1 METCRWKESLE
12 HARLMA
18 HMVVLE
24 GNISDVFMQENG
36 LEAGRLVELD
46 QYLYQYLNEAGYHSI
61 VFYNRIDSF
70 YNQCDETGEMLRL
83 FYREA
88 GCDET
93 ASKLDI
99 SQAMVGIRK
108 AMKNNNHSMAIV
120 VNMAGQLLGTP
131 NHLSDHELEYLT
143 TLYLAA
149 KESSEAPISS
159 ERGWASNLL
168 ILVTNKVHELP
179 AWFYRYAPFVKTI
192 EIEMPGEGMR
202 RELLFAHGAYYQDW
216 NSLTET
222 EKDKLVLRLLSKTE
236 GMSSLELDGIFTSV
250 EGRSVKCIEEQIYN
264 HRHGKKDNPW
274 MSIDGKKVKN
284 ISSALSSE
292 VLGQEKA
299 VSSVVDIILRAT
311 TGLAGIQHSSG
322 TRPRGVMLFAG
333 PTGVGKT
340 ELAKTMAR
348 ELFGSEEA
356 MIRFDMSEYSQ
367 SHSDQ
372 RLLGAPPGYVGYDAG
387 GELTNAIK
395 SKPFSILLFDEI
407 EKANPTILDKF
418 LQILD
423 DGRMTDSRGETVYF
437 TECLIVFTSNIGM
450 NTLNVENVANGTK
463 EYPTQ
468 EVLEKQVVQ
477 ALRENWRPEF
487 VNRIGQNIIVFDYI
501 REAQAEMIL
510 RKQLNK
516 VRGIIFEQNNIDI
529 TWKDE
534 SEFYKKMRQF
544 CLENLQYGGRGIG
557 NVVEHYFITPV
568 GREIAFEHIKSGTQI
583 ELIDFRTDAVG
594 IELIWN

>member
-1 METCRWKESLE
+1 MEMSRWKEALE
-12 HARLMA
+12 HARLLARMI
-18 HMVVLE
+18 VLE
-24 GNISDVFMQENG
+24 GNISDVFMQESG

-46 QYLYQYLNEAGYHSI
+46 QYLFQYLNDAGYHSI
-61 VFYNRIDSF
+61 VFFNRIDSF
-70 YNQCDETGEMLRL
+70 YNNCDGTGEMLKL
-83 FYREA
+83 FYRESE
-88 GCDET
+88 CSEDE
-93 ASKLDI
+93 SKMDLEH
-99 SQAMVGIRK
+99 AMSAIRT
-108 AMKNNNHSMAIV
+108 AMKNDEHSVAIV
-120 VNMAGQLLGTP
+120 INMAGQLMSTP
-131 NHLSDHELEYLT
+131 NHLNDHELEYLT

-159 ERGWASNLL
+159 EIGWASNLL

-179 AWFYRYAPFVKTI
+179 AWFYRYAPFVRSI
-192 EIEMPGEGMR
+192 EIEMPGEKLR
-202 RELLFAHGAYYQDW
+202 RSLFLAHGTYYKDW
-216 NSLTET
+216 DLISEEER
-222 EKDKLVLRLLSKTE
+222 EKLLLRLVNKTE
-236 GMSSLELDGIFTSV
+236 GMSCLELDAILTSA
-250 EGRSVKCIEEQIYN
+250 EGRSVKCIEEQIYSY
-264 HRHGKKDNPW
+264 RYGKKENPW
-274 MSIDGKKVKN
+274 MEINGQRVKG
-284 ISSALSSE
+284 IAKALSSE
-292 VLGQEKA
+292 VLGQESA

-348 ELFGSEEA
+348 EIFGTEEA

-395 SKPFSILLFDEI
+395 SRPFSILLFDEI

-450 NTLNVENVANGTK
+450 NTIASGGERPESTGFLTHAE
-463 EYPTQ
+463 
-468 EVLEKQVVQ
+468 LEKTVIN

-487 VNRIGQNIIVFDYI
+487 VNRIGQNIIIFDYI
-501 REAQAEMIL
+501 REAQAEAIL
-510 RKQLNK
+510 KKQLNK
-516 VRGIIFEQNNIDI
+516 VCGIIREQNNVDI
-529 TWKDE
+529 SWNDN
-534 SEFYKKMRQF
+534 SEFYKKLKQY
-544 CLENLQYGGRGIG
+544 CIDNLQYGGRGIG
-557 NVVEHYFITPV
+557 NVVEHYFITPI
-568 GREIAFEHIKSGTQI
+568 GRQIAFENIRPGKKINLSDINTDGTSA
-583 ELIDFRTDAVG
+583 ELIFG
-594 IELIWN
+594 